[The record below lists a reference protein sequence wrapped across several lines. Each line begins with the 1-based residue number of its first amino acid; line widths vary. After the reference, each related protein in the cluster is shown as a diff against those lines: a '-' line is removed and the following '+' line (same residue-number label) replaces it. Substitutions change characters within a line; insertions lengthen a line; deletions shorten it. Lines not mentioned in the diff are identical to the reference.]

1 MPSIF
6 DREQV
11 NVDAIKPAEALQAIY
26 LDWWNNF
33 LTREYFA
40 EHYGLTLEAASELI
54 DAGYRAHESLVQR
67 QKWLELLK

>member
-1 MPSIF
+1 MIT
-6 DREQV
+6 DKKI
-11 NVDAIKPAEALQAIY
+11 DASDIQPVEALQAIY

>member
-1 MPSIF
+1 MIT
-6 DREQV
+6 DKKI
-11 NVDAIKPAEALQAIY
+11 DASDIQPIEALQAIY

-54 DAGYRAHESLVQR
+54 DAGYRAHESMVQR
-67 QKWLELLK
+67 QHWLELLK

>member
-1 MPSIF
+1 MIT
-6 DREQV
+6 DKKI
-11 NVDAIKPAEALQAIY
+11 DASDIQPVEALQAIY

-54 DAGYRAHESLVQR
+54 DAGYRAHESMVQR
-67 QKWLELLK
+67 QHWLELLK